1 MTKAHAGENMEKWIM
16 SMRDQENANLCHPKR
31 LLLWAVHIEEKK
43 EKGCKKS
50 SKSMELHCMLSNPP
64 DFFLSFHH
72 IAQLSKCRKL
82 TLTDTVLEQAGYLL
96 CKHMVF
102 HFSPKSLISLTPFPK
117 IVQPFAYLQCDNT
130 AVWNNTLCSVYRW
143 AFLICC
149 CDKRKA
155 VRSRETKGRQSQLLW
170 GHLKTLQAS
179 WRITFPLKMVC
190 DWHRKIRMNLNE
202 VLFRKWCFTLTHPS
216 PCFLYECRQTMF

>member
-1 MTKAHAGENMEKWIM
+1 MNHEYEGSRK
-16 SMRDQENANLCHPKR
+16 
-31 LLLWAVHIEEKK
+31 
-43 EKGCKKS
+43 CKPLS
-50 SKSMELHCMLSNPP
+50 SKEVTPLSRAYRGKKRKKAAKKAVKVWNCIACWVILLT
-64 DFFLSFHH
+64 FFLSFHH

-179 WRITFPLKMVC
+179 WRITFPLKMAC

-202 VLFRKWCFTLTHPS
+202 VLFRKYVLH
-216 PCFLYECRQTMF
+216 